1 MNARTDRSTEWYED
15 GFTAFMGGKK
25 AADNPWSNHA
35 GAVAS
40 NWWFAGG
47 LDAQWEIVSKLRF
60 SVKQPTV
67 HLGAHTTGQRAID
80 VRKRGK

>member
-1 MNARTDRSTEWYED
+1 MDS
-15 GFTAFMGGKK
+15 KK
-25 AADNPWSNHA
+25 AADNPWMIHA
-35 GAVAS
+35 HSGLA
-40 NWWFAGG
+40 NWWFAGW